1 MRFTVNEIAAITS
14 GKIIH
19 DSNKEKEIE
28 HIFIDSRNA
37 FRPSKSLFIAIKGEH
52 HDGHHFI
59 DKLSKEICT
68 AFLISNEH
76 FNCKDYPDST
86 FILVNN
92 TVEALQK
99 IAAFH
104 RKKFSIPVIAITG
117 SYGKTIVKEWLYEL
131 LKEKFNIIRSPKSYN
146 SQIGVALSV
155 LQLNSE
161 HELAIFEAGISMP
174 NEMDKLK
181 KIILPTHGIFT
192 SFGEAHQHNF
202 VSVEEKL
209 SEKLKLFEGIDFIY
223 NQDITSLSRIQK
235 SAYSYGKNAKFLKLI
250 DVQKL
255 DSFSI
260 CKIEFKGVK
269 DELEIPFTDDASIQN
284 CITAISASLM
294 MGEDLENIKPKTFNL
309 QPIALRLEITKG
321 INNCSLLHDY
331 YTSDIESLQIA
342 LNKLS
347 EQKLENKT
355 LIISDFAD
363 KTTNQHI
370 ERMAAL
376 LQNHK
381 INKLITVGKSIV
393 KLTQYFDGEVYSYED
408 TKGLLD
414 CMNILEFKNE
424 AILIKGSRNFKFEK
438 IGNYL
443 SEKSHITYLEINLKQ
458 VERNISHFK
467 SLLQPNTKLLL
478 MIKASGYGS
487 GAIEIAKKA
496 ENIDIKNFGV
506 AYADEGVELRKA
518 GVQGKIIVMNPEPQA
533 FNDFL
538 VYNLEPSIYSFKLLD
553 DWTRFLIL
561 NKQQSYPV
569 HIKIDTGMNRLGFV
583 ESQINQLIQYFLSQ
597 PEIKIAS
604 AFSHL
609 ATADDVSQDDFTNQ
623 QISLFEEICS
633 RISKALPYEFDRHIL
648 NTAGIIRF
656 PEKQYE
662 MVRLGLGMYGVSP
675 IDNEKSISSIAKLF
689 SKISQIKQVKK
700 GESVGYGRNFIAK
713 NNMVIAIIPLGYAD
727 GYSRLLSNG
736 IGKVNVNGKLCNTV
750 GNICMDMFMVDVTG
764 VSCHE
769 GDAVEVF
776 GDNPSIS
783 EMAEWQNTIPYE
795 VLSRL
800 SHRIYRKFIEE

>member
-1 MRFTVNEIAAITS
+1 MKFTVNEIASITS

-19 DSNKEKEIE
+19 NDDKEIE

-37 FRPSKSLFIAIKGEH
+37 FKPSKSLFIAIKGEL
-52 HDGHHFI
+52 HDGHRFI
-59 DKLSKEICT
+59 DKLAHEGCII
-68 AFLISNEH
+68 FLISDNN
-76 FNCKDYPDST
+76 FNFKDYPNSS
-86 FILVNN
+86 FILVEN
-92 TVEALQK
+92 TLEALQK
-99 IAAFH
+99 IASYH
-104 RKKFSIPVIAITG
+104 RKKFNIPTIAITG

-131 LKEKFNIIRSPKSYN
+131 LKDKFNIIRSPKSYN
-146 SQIGVALSV
+146 SQVGVALSV
-155 LQLNSE
+155 LQLNNE

-174 NEMDKLK
+174 NEMEKLRE
-181 KIILPTHGIFT
+181 IILPTHGVFT
-192 SFGEAHQHNF
+192 SFGEAHQQNF
-202 VSVEEKL
+202 NSPEEKL

-223 NQDITSLSRIQK
+223 NQDITSLSRIQE
-235 SAYSYGKNAKFLKLI
+235 SAYSYGKNAKFLRLI
-250 DVQKL
+250 DIQKL
-255 DSFSI
+255 DSFSV

-284 CITAISASLM
+284 CITAITASLM
-294 MGEDLENIKPKTFNL
+294 MGEDLENIKPKLFNL
-309 QPIALRLEITKG
+309 QPVALRLEITKG

-347 EQKLENKT
+347 EQKLKNKT

-370 ERMAAL
+370 ERIAAL
-376 LQNHK
+376 LQNHN
-381 INKLITVGKSIV
+381 INKLITVGESMV
-393 KLTQYFDGEVYSYED
+393 KLIQYFDGEAYSYED

-414 CMNILEFKNE
+414 CMDILEFKNE

-438 IGNYL
+438 IGHYL

-458 VERNISHFK
+458 VERNINYFK
-467 SLLQPNTKLLL
+467 TLLETDTKLLL

-496 ENIDIKNFGV
+496 ESIGIKNFGV

-518 GVQGKIIVMNPEPQA
+518 GVEGRIIVMNPEPQA
-533 FNDFL
+533 FNDIL
-538 VYNLEPSIYSFKLLD
+538 IYNLEPSIYSFKLLD

-583 ESQINQLIQYFLSQ
+583 ESQISQLVQYFLSQ
-597 PEIKIAS
+597 PEIKIVS

-609 ATADDVSQDDFTNQ
+609 ATADDASQDDFTNSQ
-623 QISLFEEICS
+623 FLLFENICS
-633 RISKALPYEFDRHIL
+633 KILNALPYEFDRHIL
-648 NTAGIIRF
+648 NTSGILRF
-656 PEKQYE
+656 PERQYE
-662 MVRLGLGMYGVSP
+662 MVRLGLGLYGISP
-675 IDNEKSISSIAKLF
+675 LHDEKSIFPIAKLF
-689 SKISQIKQVKK
+689 SKISQIKQIKK
-700 GESVGYGRNFIAK
+700 GDSVGYGRNFIAEK
-713 NNMVIAIIPLGYAD
+713 NMVIAIIPLGYAD

-750 GNICMDMFMVDVTG
+750 GNICMDMFMVDVTD
-764 VSCHE
+764 VNCHE
-769 GDAVEVF
+769 GDTVEIF
-776 GDNPSIS
+776 GDNPSIA
-783 EMAEWQNTIPYE
+783 EMADWQNTIPYE